1 MAELEE
7 LEDLLRPEDDRAWKL
22 AVGAT
27 LRRMLAQT
35 TKTNGRVGRL
45 EKFTWAVTGGLSVLA
60 AVVLPLFLRAMLK
73 ALEGA

>member
-27 LRRMLAQT
+27 LRRMLTQT
-35 TKTNGRVGRL
+35 TKTNGRVSRL
-45 EKFTWAVTGGLSVLA
+45 EKFMWAAGGGL
-60 AVVLPLFLRAMLK
+60 AVVAIIVVPLFLD
-73 ALEGA
+73 ALERS